1 MMAPSRGMA
10 YASRA
15 SGTEQERYRAAECIS
30 RLAVVARER
39 SGHEKGRPR
48 RPSFA
53 RPHRHRQSGPLP
65 ADNHRLGGAVT
76 ARAGRSVDVQGG
88 SAGAIGAGHD
98 LVGAARSLR
107 RVTDDPEARAGCLRT
122 RQAWRTS
129 RPCRTLRALSP
140 GGSLIAFVALVSLG
154 AARKGDEHCDG
165 GASDKDAHCVAT
177 GLSSQAK
184 RRSLTLL

>member
-107 RVTDDPEARAGCLRT
+107 RVTDDPEARAGCLRA
-122 RQAWRTS
+122 RRAWRTS
-129 RPCRTLRALSP
+129 RPGRTLRALSP
-140 GGSLIAFVALVSLG
+140 GGPWSPLSPLSPLAQPERETSTAIAAP
-154 AARKGDEHCDG
+154 
-165 GASDKDAHCVAT
+165 AT
-177 GLSSQAK
+177 KMRIVLPPD
-184 RRSLTLL
+184 

>member
-53 RPHRHRQSGPLP
+53 RPHRHRQSGPLS

-107 RVTDDPEARAGCLRT
+107 RVTDDPEARAGCLRA
-122 RQAWRTS
+122 RLAWRTS
-129 RPCRTLRALSP
+129 RPGKTLRALSP
-140 GGSLIAFVALVSLG
+140 GGPWSPLSPLSPLAQPERATSTAIAAP
-154 AARKGDEHCDG
+154 
-165 GASDKDAHCVAT
+165 AT
-177 GLSSQAK
+177 KMRIVLP
-184 RRSLTLL
+184 RD